1 MTITQVERLFEKLNK
16 RRKELD
22 MSLLAVSRRSGV
34 SMPTVARI
42 LSGAQPTASFA
53 NVAAVADA
61 LGMEVGI
68 RQARRAASLREQ
80 QAKHK
85 AERLVGMVQGTSG
98 LEEQGLDHNAL
109 RDMTRRTVHEL
120 LAGSSRRLWDD

>member
-1 MTITQVERLFEKLNK
+1 MTITQVEPLFEKLNK
-16 RRKELD
+16 RRRELG
-22 MSLLAVSRRSGV
+22 MSLLALSKRSGV

-42 LSGAQPTASFA
+42 LSGAQPAASFA
-53 NVAAVADA
+53 NVAAVAYA

-68 RQARRAASLREQ
+68 RQTRRAASFREQ

-98 LEEQGLDHNAL
+98 LEEQGLNDDAL
-109 RDMTRRTVHEL
+109 RDMKRRTVHEL